1 MKYLK
6 LAKRSESLSWHL
18 NFLLFIVDPK
28 LYDTHELSLTQC
40 SRQEL
45 SESTC
50 ISLITLPLR
59 RRPLISLAKL
69 TAWKTGVVIRGSPYV
84 KAIVRDTR
92 SSLSRCILRFDCD
105 QVPIIG
111 ASNQWEPLSNASRRE
126 GLAPVI
132 GSRPLANLSRLV
144 SNLPT
149 GRGTRFLQR

>member
-1 MKYLK
+1 MKFLK

-18 NFLLFIVDPK
+18 NFLLLIVDPK
-28 LYDTHELSLTQC
+28 LYDTHELYFTQC

-69 TAWKTGVVIRGSPYV
+69 TAWKTDVVIRGSPYV

-92 SSLSRCILRFDCD
+92 SSLSRCILR
-105 QVPIIG
+105 
-111 ASNQWEPLSNASRRE
+111 
-126 GLAPVI
+126 
-132 GSRPLANLSRLV
+132 NLSV
-144 SNLPT
+144 
-149 GRGTRFLQR
+149 RFLSISQCLILVAIFSVFNFTVLIINLELVEISMDRNYNQSSKQDSLL

>member
-1 MKYLK
+1 MSAYTYKEFVLFAYLLHSRKIKSRVSYLHSSVRNLSSSVKFLK

-18 NFLLFIVDPK
+18 NFLLFVVDPK

-69 TAWKTGVVIRGSPYV
+69 TAWKTVVIIRGSPCV
-84 KAIVRDTR
+84 KKIVKDTR
-92 SSLSRCILRFDCD
+92 S
-105 QVPIIG
+105 
-111 ASNQWEPLSNASRRE
+111 
-126 GLAPVI
+126 
-132 GSRPLANLSRLV
+132 NLSRYILR
-144 SNLPT
+144 NLSLRCL
-149 GRGTRFLQR
+149 GIFQY